1 MRPGAAL
8 GAINSVAGGA
18 PVRLG
23 SAGFAPHT
31 RRHGETLPPRITPL
45 TDPEPTPSSRRLAWL
60 ASGAEGA
67 PVGSCFLRLFAKDGQ
82 EHLAELEIAVHP
94 AERRQGVGSGLLEAA
109 VAAARDDGRRSLLA
123 QAESGSP
130 GDLFLAARG
139 FRRVLALT
147 YTRLALAD
155 VDLARIAEIVE
166 QPHPGYALTHWDGT
180 VPPELARTFADSR
193 RAMDDMPMEGTDY
206 GTVVWDVERVVS
218 AAEAVAK
225 RGESL
230 HTVAAVD
237 LADGSIVGFSELV
250 VPGDGLGDAQHYGTG
265 VLPEHRGHGLG
276 LWMKAES
283 IRLVCQHYPELGGLL
298 TDTADSNAP
307 MRGINDAL
315 GYLPTHRAVE
325 YQLDL

>member
-1 MRPGAAL
+1 M
-8 GAINSVAGGA
+8 
-18 PVRLG
+18 
-23 SAGFAPHT
+23 
-31 RRHGETLPPRITPL
+31 PPRITPL

-60 ASGAEGA
+60 ASGTEGA
-67 PVGSCFLRLFAKDGQ
+67 PVGSAFLRLFTKEGQ
-82 EHLAELEIAVHP
+82 EHLAELELAVHP
-94 AERRQGVGSGLLEAA
+94 AERRQGVGSALLDAA
-109 VAAARDDGRRSLLA
+109 VSAARDDGRRSLVA
-123 QAESGSP
+123 QAEAGSP
-130 GDLFLAARG
+130 GDVFLAARG

-147 YTRLALAD
+147 YARLAMAE
-155 VDLARIAEIVE
+155 VDLARITEIVE
-166 QPHPGYALTHWDGT
+166 RPHPGYELTHWDGI
-180 VPPELARTFADSR
+180 VPPELARTFANSR

-206 GTVVWDVERVVS
+206 GTVVWDVERVLA

-230 HTVAAVD
+230 HTVAVVDRSDGAV
-237 LADGSIVGFSELV
+237 VGFSELV
-250 VPGDGLGDAQHYGTG
+250 VPGDGRGDAQHYGTG

-283 IRLVCQHYPELGGLL
+283 IRLARRRHPELDGLL